1 MNVLGMYL
9 ALKGKG
15 RKITLPNVL
24 GLPTTEHHDHLSQYP
39 KDQTCEFTPMYSTD
53 TTADSQQSSDSCFMA
68 RGIGPIHLI
77 TVVL

>member
-39 KDQTCEFTPMYSTD
+39 KDQTCEFTPMYSTN
-53 TTADSQQSSDSCFMA
+53 TTADSK
-68 RGIGPIHLI
+68 RVLI
-77 TVVL
+77 RVLWPEALDPYI